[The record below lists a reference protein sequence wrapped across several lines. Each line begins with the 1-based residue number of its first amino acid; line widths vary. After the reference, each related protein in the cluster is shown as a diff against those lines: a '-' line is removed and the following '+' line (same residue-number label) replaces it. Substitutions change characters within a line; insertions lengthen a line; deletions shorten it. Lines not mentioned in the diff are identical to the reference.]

1 MLEIENEMEN
11 DYSVGELFMI
21 EEIDAESNK
30 LILANYVFNKRKEV
44 SVSDERIAFYAQQFD
59 QAVENNLFLFV
70 EYDER
75 RGVIVG

>member
-1 MLEIENEMEN
+1 MLEMEN

-21 EEIDAESNK
+21 EEIDEESNK

-44 SVSDERIAFYAQQFD
+44 SVSDERIAFYANQFD
-59 QAVENNLFLFV
+59 KAVKNNLFLFV

>member
-1 MLEIENEMEN
+1 MLEEVAN

-21 EEIDAESNK
+21 EEIVAESNT

-44 SVSDERIAFYAQQFD
+44 SVSDERIAFYADQFD
-59 QAVENNLFLFV
+59 KAIENNLFLFV
-70 EYDER
+70 EFDER

>member
-1 MLEIENEMEN
+1 MLEMEN

-44 SVSDERIAFYAQQFD
+44 SVSDERIAFYVNQFD
-59 QAVENNLFLFV
+59 KAVENNLFLFV
-70 EYDER
+70 EYDES

>member
-1 MLEIENEMEN
+1 MLEMEN

-30 LILANYVFNKRKEV
+30 LILANYVFNKRTEV
-44 SVSDERIAFYAQQFD
+44 SVSDERIAFYANQFD
-59 QAVENNLFLFV
+59 KAVENNLFLFV

>member
-1 MLEIENEMEN
+1 MEN

-21 EEIDAESNK
+21 EEIDAESNT
-30 LILANYVFNKRKEV
+30 LILINYVFKKKKEV
-44 SVSDERIAFYAQQFD
+44 TVSDERIAFYANQFD

-70 EYDER
+70 EFDER

>member
-1 MLEIENEMEN
+1 MLEMEN

-44 SVSDERIAFYAQQFD
+44 SVSDERIAFYANQFD
-59 QAVENNLFLFV
+59 KAVKNNLFLFV

>member
-1 MLEIENEMEN
+1 MLEMEN

-44 SVSDERIAFYAQQFD
+44 SVSDERIAFYANQFD
-59 QAVENNLFLFV
+59 KAVENNLFLFV
-70 EYDER
+70 EYDES